1 MSRGVLWY
9 AEYRKDHRSCEM
21 IAEEGTE
28 AMLNVEIKDV
38 GKTFFEN
45 LYDGVLM
52 IDTDYVVQYINP
64 AYTRITGIAEEDIVG
79 LPLKEVRPGARLM
92 EVVNSGKPIVG
103 ALRRERDVDYTVNM
117 SPLVEDGKVVGGIS
131 IVSNIED
138 VRKLSKT
145 INKYETEIRRLENR
159 MRSIHRAKYTL
170 DDIIA
175 EDPVSQRLKEDILR
189 LAEKETTILLLGESG
204 TGKELYTNA
213 IHNGSRRKD
222 DPFIAVNCA
231 AFQKELLE
239 SELFGYED
247 GAFTGAK
254 KGGKMGL
261 FEAADR
267 GTIFLDEISE
277 MSMET
282 QGHLLRALQERTIRR
297 IGGIKEIPVD
307 IRVVAATNRDLEQ
320 CIAEGTFRHDLYY
333 RIAIYPVR
341 IPPLRERREDI
352 LALAEAFCDEQR
364 NALKSNITI
373 SEGAKAVL
381 RAYDW
386 PGNVRELRNA
396 IEFSVNNME
405 GNVIEAR
412 HLPYRIQ
419 GQRAAADMT
428 AVRRLSDVVREAER
442 REIQKALERFGNDLE
457 GKKQAAGA
465 LGISLA
471 SLYNKIK

>member
-9 AEYRKDHRSCEM
+9 AEYRKGHRSCEM

-159 MRSIHRAKYTL
+159 MRSIHQAKYTL

-175 EDPVSQRLKEDILR
+175 EDPVSQRLKEDICVWR
-189 LAEKETTILLLGESG
+189 KKRPPFCCWGRAAQ
-204 TGKELYTNA
+204 GKSSTPMP
-213 IHNGSRRKD
+213 S
-222 DPFIAVNCA
+222 
-231 AFQKELLE
+231 
-239 SELFGYED
+239 
-247 GAFTGAK
+247 T
-254 KGGKMGL
+254 MGP
-261 FEAADR
+261 A
-267 GTIFLDEISE
+267 
-277 MSMET
+277 
-282 QGHLLRALQERTIRR
+282 ERTIPSSRSTARR
-297 IGGIKEIPVD
+297 
-307 IRVVAATNRDLEQ
+307 
-320 CIAEGTFRHDLYY
+320 FR
-333 RIAIYPVR
+333 RS
-341 IPPLRERREDI
+341 
-352 LALAEAFCDEQR
+352 FW
-364 NALKSNITI
+364 
-373 SEGAKAVL
+373 KASCSAM
-381 RAYDW
+381 RT
-386 PGNVRELRNA
+386 EL
-396 IEFSVNNME
+396 SP
-405 GNVIEAR
+405 AR
-412 HLPYRIQ
+412 KK
-419 GQRAAADMT
+419 
-428 AVRRLSDVVREAER
+428 AER
-442 REIQKALERFGNDLE
+442 WGCSRPRTGEPSFSMRFRR
-457 GKKQAAGA
+457 
-465 LGISLA
+465 
-471 SLYNKIK
+471 